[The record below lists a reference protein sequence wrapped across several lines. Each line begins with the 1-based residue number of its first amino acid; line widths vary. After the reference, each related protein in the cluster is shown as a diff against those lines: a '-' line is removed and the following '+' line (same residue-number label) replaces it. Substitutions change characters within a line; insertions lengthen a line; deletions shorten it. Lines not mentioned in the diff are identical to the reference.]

1 MHLKD
6 DYQGIVKEIEF
17 KFSQWSVTYHGL
29 RNPVNKQLKCRGSRC
44 NKADWHLAITF
55 KNNK

>member
-17 KFSQWSVTYHGL
+17 KILPMVTYHGL

-44 NKADWHLAITF
+44 YKADWHLAIANK
-55 KNNK
+55 KNK